1 MAAVP
6 LAYCFTAYGG
16 PDTQVLLDLPTP
28 QPGPGQLLVEV
39 RAAGVD
45 PADWKVRSGL
55 RTATVPVTFPAILG
69 REVAGTV
76 VAAGEGVSG
85 FTPGDAVFGA
95 AQGGYAE
102 FTLVDAESAAHKPD
116 GVSFADASTLPVAAG
131 TAYDAMDQMSVGA
144 DTTLVVIGAGGG
156 VGTAALQ
163 IAQGRAARVLGI
175 ASKSKAD
182 VVRGLGAT
190 WLDRGTVP
198 SERVDAILD
207 LVGGDTLRSVAS
219 TLAPGGRL
227 ISVAD
232 PSTASALGG
241 AGVTR
246 RRTGEAFAALARLV
260 ESGDL
265 DPRVGLRFPLDRA
278 GEALAAVE
286 AGHATGKVVIELGC
300 G

>member
-1 MAAVP
+1 MP

-16 PDTQVLLDLPTP
+16 PETQVLLDLPTP
-28 QPGPGQLLVEV
+28 QPGPGQLLVQV

-55 RTATVPVTFPAILG
+55 RKATVPVTFPAILG

-76 VAAGEGVSG
+76 TATGEGVTG
-85 FTPGDAVFGA
+85 FEPGDDVFGA
-95 AQGGYAE
+95 ADGGYAE
-102 FTLVDAESAAHKPD
+102 YTLVDAASAAHKPE

-131 TAYDAMDQMSVGA
+131 TAYDALDQMKVAA

-163 IAQGRAARVLGI
+163 IARSRGARVLGI
-175 ASKSKAD
+175 ASESKAA
-182 VVRGLGAT
+182 VVRELGAL

-198 SERVDAILD
+198 RERVDAILD
-207 LVGGDTLRSVAS
+207 LVGGDTLRSVAAA
-219 TLAPGGRL
+219 LAPDGRL

-232 PSTASALGG
+232 PSTATALGG
-241 AGVTR
+241 SGVTR
-246 RRTGEAFAALARLV
+246 RRTSDAFAALAALV
-260 ESGDL
+260 ESGVL
-265 DPRVGLRFPLDRA
+265 DPRVGLRFPLARA

-286 AGHATGKVVIELGC
+286 DGHAAGKVVLEIGC